1 VQGSLRL
8 GRIAGIEVSIHYT
21 WLFAFVLVTWS
32 LAQGFF
38 PAMFPGFAP
47 STYWLLG
54 ALAALGLF
62 GSVLFHEL
70 SHSLVARARGL
81 SVQGITLFIFG
92 GVSNLGGEARAPG
105 DEFLVSVVGP
115 LSSLLLAG
123 IWWALQQAL
132 APGDTP
138 AGALLGYLAVVNAG
152 LAVFNLVPG
161 FPLDGGRVL
170 RSVIWGATHDL
181 RRATVVASAVGQ
193 GVGFLLIAWG
203 VARVLGGDLLGGLW
217 TAFIGWFLNNA
228 AESTRQQQAV
238 AENLRGLRVR
248 QFMNPDPPLV
258 EPALPV
264 SEFVFEH
271 ALRRGQRA
279 VLVADRD
286 GRLLGLMS
294 ITDAR
299 DVPPELWAT
308 TPVGRVMTQAPL
320 KTVGPDTDLSAAL
333 ELLVGGS
340 FHQLPVVIAGQVVG
354 LLDRAHLLRSLQVR
368 DELGLR
374 APGDGVGSR
383 PSAASRAR
391 T

>member
-1 VQGSLRL
+1 MQGSLRL

-38 PAMFPGFAP
+38 PAMFSGFAP

-81 SVQGITLFIFG
+81 SVQ
-92 GVSNLGGEARAPG
+92 
-105 DEFLVSVVGP
+105 
-115 LSSLLLAG
+115 
-123 IWWALQQAL
+123 
-132 APGDTP
+132 
-138 AGALLGYLAVVNAG
+138 
-152 LAVFNLVPG
+152 
-161 FPLDGGRVL
+161 
-170 RSVIWGATHDL
+170 
-181 RRATVVASAVGQ
+181 
-193 GVGFLLIAWG
+193 
-203 VARVLGGDLLGGLW
+203 
-217 TAFIGWFLNNA
+217 
-228 AESTRQQQAV
+228 
-238 AENLRGLRVR
+238 
-248 QFMNPDPPLV
+248 QFMNPDPPVV
-258 EPALPV
+258 EPAFPV
-264 SEFVFEH
+264 SEFVFDH

-299 DVPPELWAT
+299 DVPPELWAS

-340 FHQLPVVIAGQVVG
+340 FHQLPVVMAGQVVG
-354 LLDRAHLLRSLQVR
+354 LLDRAHLLRSLQLR

>member
-1 VQGSLRL
+1 MQSSFRV
-8 GRIAGIEVSIHYT
+8 GRVAGIEVGIHYT

-38 PAMFPGFAP
+38 PATFPGFAP

-54 ALAALGLF
+54 VIAALGLF

-81 SVQGITLFIFG
+81 HVQGITLFIFG
-92 GVSNLGGEARAPG
+92 GVSNLGGEARAAG
-105 DEFLVSVVGP
+105 DEFVVSVVGP
-115 LSSLLLAG
+115 LSSLLLAAVFWG
-123 IWWALQQAL
+123 LRQGL

-138 AGALLGYLAVVNAG
+138 LGAVLGYLAVVNAG

-170 RSVIWGATHDL
+170 RSLIWGATHDL
-181 RRATVVASAVGQ
+181 RQATRIASAIGQ

-203 VARVLGGDLLGGLW
+203 VARVLGGDILGGLW

-228 AESTRQQQAV
+228 ADSTRQQQAQ

-248 QFMNPDPPLV
+248 QFMNPDPPAV

-271 ALRRGQRA
+271 ALRRGHRA

-299 DVPPELWAT
+299 DVPPELWAS

-340 FHQLPVVIAGQVVG
+340 FHQLPVVMAGQVVG
-354 LLDRAHLLRSLQVR
+354 LLDRAHLLRSLQLR